1 VYFFYHRETHLGKT
15 LALMIQLKTQTAEY
29 WQEDLVI
36 DDQDLEHLYGLI
48 LEGGVPQT
56 LDPLALALMEW
67 RCRSEE
73 ATIKAELE
81 KGELY
86 RPGDSYKVGQQVV
99 FPALGYALATV
110 TEVRPGYNPQYDP
123 FEVIKVRFED
133 QEGIKEFA
141 AKLDHP
147 HKLNAEENDSE
158 LPAGRISPAQLYAL
172 YGSQV
177 KQRLEKRLQA
187 GSSWEFVNFGD
198 EWFLKGLVADIH
210 VGHLNVA
217 EAALDVEGTSLSPEE
232 LLKVLELPT
241 DLDQPAQV
249 FSLNYAL
256 MGDNRFDDVGTDD
269 NIVWFLRR
277 LEPPEAIH
285 PPRRLQYSPQ
295 PYSRETISSELL
307 ELEREIEDEA
317 TEPTV
322 FGPYPQKES
331 IDTATFTLTYPHYR
345 VGTIPLTPRLA
356 ALFPQSSTQRTR
368 ITIIDGRSG
377 RKMTAW
383 VVHQY
388 KYVFGLDKWY
398 EEYHIPVGAYIKV
411 GQTKDP
417 LTFIVDYEPRRMKR
431 EWIRVAKVVEGKL
444 TFEMQKQPIGCQY
457 DEPMIV
463 GEDKPSEVDSFWVA
477 TEETEK
483 PIFELIC
490 EIFPELAK
498 LSPQGTVHAK
508 TLYSAI
514 NVVRRCPPGPIFAE
528 LCTQDCFNSV
538 GGGYWTMTA

>member
-1 VYFFYHRETHLGKT
+1 
-15 LALMIQLKTQTAEY
+15 MIHLKTQTAEY
-29 WQEDLVI
+29 WREDLVI

-48 LEGGVPQT
+48 LESSVPRT
-56 LDPLALALMEW
+56 LDQLTLALMEW

-73 ATIKAELE
+73 GTIKAELE
-81 KGELY
+81 KGEPY
-86 RPGDSYKVGQQVV
+86 RPKDSYEVGQQIV
-99 FPALGYALATV
+99 FPALSYALATV
-110 TEVRPGYNPQYDP
+110 TGVRPGYNPQYDP
-123 FEVIKVRFED
+123 FKVIQVRFEGE
-133 QEGIKEFA
+133 EGIREFA
-141 AKLDHP
+141 AELNHP
-147 HKLNAEENDSE
+147 HKLNVEGNGSE
-158 LPAGRISPAQLYAL
+158 LLAGELSPGELYAA

-177 KQRLEKRLQA
+177 RQKLKERLQT
-187 GSSWEFVNFGD
+187 GTSWEFVNLGD
-198 EWFLKGLVADIH
+198 EWFLKGLMADIH

-217 EAALDVEGTSLSPEE
+217 EAALDVKGAPLSPEE

-241 DLDQPAQV
+241 DLDQSAQI

-256 MGDNRFDDVGTDD
+256 RGDNRFDDIGTDD
-269 NIVWFLRR
+269 NVLWFLRR

-295 PYSRETISSELL
+295 PYSREKISDELL

-322 FGPYPQKES
+322 FGLYLRKPIY
-331 IDTATFTLTYPHYR
+331 TAIFALPYPHYR

-377 RKMTAW
+377 QKMTGW
-383 VVHQY
+383 VVHQH
-388 KYVFGLDKWY
+388 KYVYGLDKWY
-398 EEYHIPVGAYIKV
+398 EEHNIPVGAYIKV
-411 GQTKDP
+411 EQTKDP

-444 TFEMQKQPIGCQY
+444 TFEMQKRPIGCQY
-457 DEPMIV
+457 DDLMIV
-463 GEDKPSEVDSFWVA
+463 GEDKPVEVDSLWVA
-477 TEETEK
+477 AEETEK
-483 PIFELIC
+483 PIFELIR
-490 EIFPELAK
+490 EVFPELAK

-514 NVVRRCPPGPIFAE
+514 NIVRRCPPGPIFAE

-538 GGGYWTMTA
+538 GGGYWMMTA

>member
-1 VYFFYHRETHLGKT
+1 
-15 LALMIQLKTQTAEY
+15 MIQLKTQTAEY

-56 LDPLALALMEW
+56 LDQLTLALMEW

-86 RPGDSYKVGQQVV
+86 RPRDSYEVGQQIV

-110 TEVRPGYNPQYDP
+110 TGVRQGSNPQYDP
-123 FEVIKVRFED
+123 FKVIQIRFEG
-133 QEGIKEFA
+133 EEEIREFA
-141 AKLDHP
+141 AELNHP
-147 HKLNAEENDSE
+147 HKLNVEGNGSE
-158 LPAGRISPAQLYAL
+158 LFAGGLSPGELYAA
-172 YGSQV
+172 YGSQAR
-177 KQRLEKRLQA
+177 QRLEERLQT
-187 GSSWEFVNFGD
+187 GSSWEFVNLRD
-198 EWFLKGLVADIH
+198 EWFLKGLMADIH
-210 VGHLNVA
+210 VGHLNIA
-217 EAALDVEGTSLSPEE
+217 EAALDVNGAPLSPEE
-232 LLKVLELPT
+232 LLKVLELTT
-241 DLDQPAQV
+241 DLDQPAQI

-256 MGDNRFDDVGTDD
+256 RGDNRFDDVGTDD
-269 NIVWFLRR
+269 NILWFLHR

-295 PYSRETISSELL
+295 PYSQEKISDELL

-317 TEPTV
+317 TDPTV
-322 FGPYPQKES
+322 FGPYPRKKP
-331 IDTATFTLTYPHYR
+331 IYTVIFALTYPHYR

-368 ITIIDGRSG
+368 ITMIDGRSG

-383 VVHQY
+383 VVHQH
-388 KYVFGLDKWY
+388 KYVYGLDKWY
-398 EEYHIPVGAYIKV
+398 EEYRIPVGAYIKI

-431 EWIRVAKVVEGKL
+431 EWIRVAKVVKGKL
-444 TFEMQKQPIGCQY
+444 TFEMQKRPISCQY
-457 DEPMIV
+457 DELMIV
-463 GEDKPSEVDSFWVA
+463 GEDKSAEVDSLWVA
-477 TEETEK
+477 AEETEK
-483 PIFELIC
+483 PIFEVIR
-490 EIFPELAK
+490 EVFPELAK

-508 TLYSAI
+508 ILYSAI

-528 LCTQDCFNSV
+528 LGTQECFNSV